1 MTNEALQKK
10 INLVTD
16 KLIHLGGADY
26 ENDKNISLKDAIA
39 SGNVARDFGIEEW
52 DWPQGVGLYGLS
64 MLQDYYRDDR
74 FMEFFLNWF
83 RSNIERGLPSRNIN
97 TDLPVPDSLQILD
110 RIPEPEH
117 SRYETMCIE
126 QAEWLMHGLPK
137 TTDGGFQH
145 VTTGIGGPQRCHPQ
159 RAAALAGYPVYGGA
173 VLQQMGIRC
182 DRKDWRDEAT
192 HQVLLHIKYLYCK
205 NNGLF
210 YHGFSFIRNDNF
222 GGIFWCRG
230 NSWFTL
236 GLTPFPEKADYLD
249 MAARGSLS

>member
-10 INLVTD
+10 INLVMD

-97 TDLPVPDSLQILD
+97 TTCPYLTLLQILD

-126 QAEWLMHGLPK
+126 QAEWLMHDLRK

-145 VTTGIGGPQRCHPQ
+145 VTTGIGDRNGVILNEQQ
-159 RAAALAGYPVYGGA
+159 LWLDTLFMA
-173 VLQQMGIRC
+173 VLFLQQMGIRC
-182 DRKDWRDEAT
+182 NRKDWRDEAT

-222 GGIFWCRG
+222 GAIFWCRG

-236 GLTPFPEKADYLD
+236 GLTLF
-249 MAARGSLS
+249 RGRLVPYRN